1 MSELYHYGI
10 KDMKWGVRR
19 FQDYAGKL
27 TEAGRLRYGVGSSV
41 RGGVFDSSN
50 TVAKRAKRLGKFGVE
65 LAKAKSY
72 QYKNAGRYKMR
83 KAKSE
88 LARITRGKEANKQ
101 ILYANRA
108 NQIGYK
114 SSRGNIKSLM
124 KMIGE
129 MHYKSVVD
137 NSDKRFK
144 QRMSFGKSYVDKV
157 SSLSLDAF
165 YRNSDRRGVSL
176 GAIGSM
182 KWDYIQPT
190 IREIS
195 IGRDTLRR
203 TATKFRMSR

>member
-10 KDMKWGVRR
+10 KDMKWGIRR
-19 FQDYAGKL
+19 FQNPDGSL
-27 TEAGRLRYGVGSSV
+27 TTAGRLRYGVG
-41 RGGVFDSSN
+41 RPNGGVFDSSN

-88 LARITRGKEANKQ
+88 FARITRGKEANKR
-101 ILYANRA
+101 IAFANRE
-108 NQIGYK
+108 NQFRYK
-114 SSRGNIKSLM
+114 VSRGNIKSLM
-124 KMIGE
+124 KTIGKMSYE
-129 MHYKSVVD
+129 SVVG
-137 NSDKRFK
+137 NSDERFK

-157 SSLSLDAF
+157 STLSLDAF
-165 YRNSDRRGVSL
+165 YKNSNRRGVAL

-182 KWDYIQPT
+182 KWDYISPN
-190 IREIS
+190 INEIS

-203 TATKFRMSR
+203 TATKFRMAR